1 MSKKALLALV
11 IAILLPLTG
20 YLIVDYF
27 GKRDVK
33 MPPRYFY
40 DDVQLIKK
48 NGRTTTDTL
57 WHSVKNMQFTNQM
70 GQQVSLDDLKGK
82 ILVIDFF
89 FTRCP
94 TICPR
99 LGAAMKKLQSS
110 FPNNNDSIVQFLSIS
125 VDPEHDSVPQLRK
138 WADRMNVNS
147 DSWWLLTG
155 NKDSIYNFALK
166 EIKASVADVNV
177 DTAFVHTENFFLLDR
192 DRVVRGWYN
201 GLDSVKQRQL
211 VNDIP
216 MLMLEKDHKR
226 TFKDFLK
233 DLIKRA

>member
-1 MSKKALLALV
+1 
-11 IAILLPLTG
+11 
-20 YLIVDYF
+20 
-27 GKRDVK
+27 
-33 MPPRYFY
+33 
-40 DDVQLIKK
+40 
-48 NGRTTTDTL
+48 
-57 WHSVKNMQFTNQM
+57 
-70 GQQVSLDDLKGK
+70 
-82 ILVIDFF
+82 
-89 FTRCP
+89 
-94 TICPR
+94 
-99 LGAAMKKLQSS
+99 MKKLQSS

-201 GLDSVKQRQL
+201 GLDSVKQKQL

>member
-1 MSKKALLALV
+1 MSKKALFAFV
-11 IAILLPLTG
+11 IVIVLPIMG
-20 YLIVDYF
+20 YMIVDYF

-40 DDVQLIKK
+40 DDVQATNK
-48 NGRTTTDTL
+48 NGKTTTDTL
-57 WHSVKNMQFTNQM
+57 WHSVKNMNFTNQM
-70 GQQVSLDDLKGK
+70 GQQVSLNDLKGK

-99 LGAAMKKLQSS
+99 LGVAMKKLQSS
-110 FPNNNDSIVQFLSIS
+110 FPNNDSIVQFLSIS
-125 VDPEHDSVPQLRK
+125 IDPVHDSVPQLRK
-138 WADRMNVNS
+138 WAERMNVNP

-166 EIKASVADVNV
+166 EIKANVADVNV
-177 DTAFVHTENFFLLDR
+177 DTAFVHTENFFLLDK

-201 GLDSVKQRQL
+201 GFDSVKQKQL

-226 TFKDFLK
+226 TFTDFLR
-233 DLIKRA
+233 DLINNA